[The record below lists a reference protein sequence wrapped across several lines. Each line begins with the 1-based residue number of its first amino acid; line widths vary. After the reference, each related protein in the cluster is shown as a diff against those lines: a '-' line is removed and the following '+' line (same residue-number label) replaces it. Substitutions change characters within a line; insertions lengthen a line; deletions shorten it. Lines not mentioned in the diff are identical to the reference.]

1 MTDEEEG
8 LLPAERR
15 RPRLPSLFTPSA
27 DAASVDPDLGERMRT
42 LDTTERKWGFGASA
56 FVLALSCLL
65 IPSLLRTTSSVTKE
79 KLNQTACIINHYTW
93 IPKTKSCELIHLYH
107 PSDFALEFVLLVVI
121 GSVLLFAVWRSMRAL
136 TIFTS
141 IFVGLAALFV
151 GIVIVGFLA
160 MGYGFWLLTRSWRL
174 QRFGAKD
181 SRTVRKVSMERS
193 EERRE
198 AKREARQSGS
208 RSTPAT
214 IKSGPTPSKRYTPKS
229 KPRRR

>member
-1 MTDEEEG
+1 MTDEDEG
-8 LLPAERR
+8 LPAAPPRR
-15 RPRLPSLFTPSA
+15 SRLPSLFTPTA
-27 DAASVDPDLGERMRT
+27 DAAISDPELGERMRT
-42 LDTTERKWGFGASA
+42 LDRTERKWGFGASA

-65 IPSLLRTTSSVTKE
+65 IPSLLHTTSSVTKY
-79 KLNQTACIINHYTW
+79 KLDHAACTLAHYTW
-93 IPKTKSCELIHLYH
+93 IAKTKSCELIKVYH
-107 PSDFALEFVLLVVI
+107 PSDFALEFVLLLVI

-181 SRTVRKVSMERS
+181 SRTVRKVSMERA
-193 EERRE
+193 EERRV

-208 RSTPAT
+208 RSTPASV
-214 IKSGPTPSKRYTPKS
+214 KSGPTPSKRYTPKS